1 VNQEIVVVKTAEAVV
16 DSEEAAAD
24 AGDVEGGGAE
34 AGEAGA
40 EGFAD
45 GGNREIGGG
54 AGEGGDATT
63 TGGCADDAF
72 IEAAEVNAVGGL
84 MFSTL
89 TVIALVNERDGLPL
103 SVTWILKLSK
113 GLVS

>member
-45 GGNREIGGG
+45 GGK
-54 AGEGGDATT
+54 GGDATT